1 MVSLNGYISFIS
13 WFKQYEK
20 PGAVLQM
27 EAEVLRLL
35 QDVETEVDEEEDM
48 EAMRNILKLAN

>member
-1 MVSLNGYISFIS
+1 
-13 WFKQYEK
+13 
-20 PGAVLQM
+20 M